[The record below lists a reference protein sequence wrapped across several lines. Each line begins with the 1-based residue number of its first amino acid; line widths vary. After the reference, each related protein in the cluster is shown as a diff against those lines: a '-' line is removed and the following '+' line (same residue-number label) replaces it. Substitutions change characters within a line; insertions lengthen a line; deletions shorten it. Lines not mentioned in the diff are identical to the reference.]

1 MKEGIMKLPEWV
13 VPFKEPHT
21 AIKLI
26 KGSYY
31 KYKVSYRYVPSKK
44 RTIPVSGVLLGKIT
58 EDGFIPSGKHTLR
71 TKQEVIKVD
80 IKTFGVYAI
89 FETVLKEE
97 IESLREVFGS
107 DIAEGLL
114 FFAMMR
120 WAYQTPIKRVSF
132 YQSHDYSSEQWN
144 VGVRLSDKYI
154 SSLLKFVGENREKVL
169 SWLRIFL
176 PLGSDKFVLMD
187 STHIM
192 SSSGQLAVNAKGYNG
207 AGDFGKQVRLMYLF
221 QAKLSRPIYYRLVN
235 GNITDISSM
244 FLCVKELDVRQV
256 VFIADKGFYSEQ
268 NVKQLEEQDLY
279 YIIPLRRNNKI
290 VDYCPLSRGDFKK
303 TNGYFIWQGRVIWFY
318 GYERQGRSF
327 FTYLDERLQVEE
339 ERDYLQR
346 IRTRPE
352 EYSEA
357 DYFERLHRFGTLTLT
372 YRTSAAQ
379 TAQYVYEAYKQRNE
393 IEVMFDSYKT
403 FMKADVMYMQNRY
416 VLEGWLFANFLAM
429 LAYYKLYNRLRE
441 TELITKNSPKD
452 IIEMA
457 KSVYLFK
464 INGEWKRSEMSQR
477 TMKLF
482 EKLKI
487 DSLT

>member
-1 MKEGIMKLPEWV
+1 MKLPEWV

-26 KGSYY
+26 KGGYY
-31 KYKVSYRYVPSKK
+31 KYEVSYRYDPSKK
-44 RTIPVSGVLLGKIT
+44 RTIPISGVLLGKIT
-58 EDGFIPSGKHTLR
+58 EDGFIPSGKHILR

-97 IESLREVFGS
+97 IQSLREVFGS

-120 WAYQTPIKRVSF
+120 WAYQTPIKRVLF

-154 SSLLKFVGENREKVL
+154 SSLLKFVGENREMVL

-176 PLGSDKFVLMD
+176 PSCSDNFVLMD

-207 AGDFGKQVRLMYLF
+207 TGDFGKQVRLMYLF

-244 FLCVKELDVRQV
+244 FLCVKELDVKQV
-256 VFIADKGFYSEQ
+256 VFIADKGFY
-268 NVKQLEEQDLY
+268 
-279 YIIPLRRNNKI
+279 
-290 VDYCPLSRGDFKK
+290 
-303 TNGYFIWQGRVIWFY
+303 
-318 GYERQGRSF
+318 
-327 FTYLDERLQVEE
+327 
-339 ERDYLQR
+339 
-346 IRTRPE
+346 
-352 EYSEA
+352 
-357 DYFERLHRFGTLTLT
+357 
-372 YRTSAAQ
+372 
-379 TAQYVYEAYKQRNE
+379 
-393 IEVMFDSYKT
+393 SYKT

-464 INGEWKRSEMSQR
+464 INGEWKRSEVSQK

-482 EKLKI
+482 EKIKI